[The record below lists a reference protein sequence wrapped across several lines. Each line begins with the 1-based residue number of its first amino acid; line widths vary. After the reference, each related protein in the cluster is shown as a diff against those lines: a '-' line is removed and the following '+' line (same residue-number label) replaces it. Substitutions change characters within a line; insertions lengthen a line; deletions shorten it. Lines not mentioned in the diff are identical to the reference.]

1 MLLYTYLT
9 IYKYAMIKKK
19 NTFKLK
25 IKYSILKC
33 WFDKPHALK

>member
-9 IYKYAMIKKK
+9 IYKYAIYKKY
-19 NTFKLK
+19 TFKLK

-33 WFDKPHALK
+33 WFDNPHALK